1 MWTREN
7 LPVCVKEKNGEK
19 GEFHREWKKGED
31 GSSGLRSWNKPVNE
45 SPWIL
50 YPYLATLKFTPF
62 KRVSSQ
68 FQAVDAIHSKRDN
81 FDITLVSSLDI

>member
-1 MWTREN
+1 MSH
-7 LPVCVKEKNGEK
+7 L
-19 GEFHREWKKGED
+19 EF
-31 GSSGLRSWNKPVNE
+31 
-45 SPWIL
+45 